1 MAWFIP
7 AIMALGHGAAAA
19 GEAVAHGAAAAGEAV
34 GHGAEA
40 AGQGIE
46 HGAQAVGSKFGIGG
60 GGESAGASMPSGGA
74 AASDGSPSAAMS
86 AAGND
91 GSSAASNLGIGP
103 KSPSFLDKAD
113 AFMKRP
119 SVKQTNQS
127 LTGLMNAAGKDSGV
141 SNSQSSTPI
150 ENPIAPSPSF
160 PGGDSAMP
168 QALMPGAMD
177 EPFGAPGRR
186 ALSDTLS
193 RNGG

>member
-60 GGESAGASMPSGGA
+60 GGESAGASMPAGGA
-74 AASDGSPSAAMS
+74 ASSDGSPSAAMP
-86 AAGND
+86 AAGNV
-91 GSSAASNLGIGP
+91 AA
-103 KSPSFLDKAD
+103 KAPSMMDKMD
-113 AFMKRP
+113 AFMSRP
-119 SVKQTNQS
+119 SVK
-127 LTGLMNAAGKDSGV
+127 AAQNIGGNIFKGAG
-141 SNSQSSTPI
+141 QSSSVPNEQSGAPV

>member
-19 GEAVAHGAAAAGEAV
+19 GAAVAHGAAAAGEAV

-60 GGESAGASMPSGGA
+60 GGESAGASMPAGGA
-74 AASDGSPSAAMS
+74 AASDGSPGAAMP
-86 AAGND
+86 AAK
-91 GSSAASNLGIGP
+91 A
-103 KSPSFLDKAD
+103 PSMMDKTD
-113 AFMKRP
+113 AFMSRP
-119 SVKQTNQS
+119 SVK
-127 LTGLMNAAGKDSGV
+127 AAQNIGGDIFKGAG
-141 SNSQSSTPI
+141 QSSPVPNEQSGAPV

>member
-1 MAWFIP
+1 MAFFIP
-7 AIMALGHGAAAA
+7 AIMALAHGAAAA

-60 GGESAGASMPSGGA
+60 GGESAGASRPAGGA
-74 AASDGSPSAAMS
+74 ASSDGSPGKA
-86 AAGND
+86 
-91 GSSAASNLGIGP
+91 
-103 KSPSFLDKAD
+103 PSMMDKMD
-113 AFMKRP
+113 AFMNRP
-119 SVKQTNQS
+119 AVKQTNQS

>member
-1 MAWFIP
+1 MAGFIS
-7 AIMALGHGAAAA
+7 AIMALGHGAEAA
-19 GEAVAHGAAAAGEAV
+19 GTAVAHGAAAVGEAV

-60 GGESAGASMPSGGA
+60 GRESAGASMPAGGA
-74 AASDGSPSAAMS
+74 AASDGSPT
-86 AAGND
+86 
-91 GSSAASNLGIGP
+91 
-103 KSPSFLDKAD
+103 FLDKAD

-119 SVKQTNQS
+119 TVT
-127 LTGLMNAAGKDSGV
+127 LAKDSL
-141 SNSQSSTPI
+141 NSMLMGANKSSAVPDEQHGESI
-150 ENPIAPSPSF
+150 QNPIAPSPSF

>member
-60 GGESAGASMPSGGA
+60 GGESAGASMPAGGA
-74 AASDGSPSAAMS
+74 ASSDGSPSAATK
-86 AAGND
+86 A
-91 GSSAASNLGIGP
+91 
-103 KSPSFLDKAD
+103 PSMMDKAD
-113 AFMKRP
+113 AFMSRP
-119 SVKQTNQS
+119 SVK
-127 LTGLMNAAGKDSGV
+127 AAQNIGGNIFKGAG
-141 SNSQSSTPI
+141 QSSSVPNEQSGAPV

>member
-1 MAWFIP
+1 MP
-7 AIMALGHGAAAA
+7 
-19 GEAVAHGAAAAGEAV
+19 
-34 GHGAEA
+34 
-40 AGQGIE
+40 
-46 HGAQAVGSKFGIGG
+46 AVGSAADP
-60 GGESAGASMPSGGA
+60 SLMGANSVP
-74 AASDGSPSAAMS
+74 

-91 GSSAASNLGIGP
+91 GSSAAS
-103 KSPSFLDKAD
+103 KFLDKAD

-119 SVKQTNQS
+119 AVKQTNQS

>member
-40 AGQGIE
+40 AGRGIE
-46 HGAQAVGSKFGIGG
+46 HGAQAVGSKLGIGG
-60 GGESAGASMPSGGA
+60 GGESAGASMPAGGA
-74 AASDGSPSAAMS
+74 ASGAGAPSAAMP
-86 AAGND
+86 AAGNV
-91 GSSAASNLGIGP
+91 ATKA
-103 KSPSFLDKAD
+103 PSMMDKAD
-113 AFMKRP
+113 SFMSRPTTKAFANMGG
-119 SVKQTNQS
+119 S
-127 LTGLMNAAGKDSGV
+127 LVGSAGK
-141 SNSQSSTPI
+141 SSPVPNEQAGAPV

-177 EPFGAPGRR
+177 IPFGAPSQR
-186 ALSDTLS
+186 ALNDTLL

>member
-60 GGESAGASMPSGGA
+60 GGEAAGSEIGKGAEAVESKTGIGGGGESAGASMPAGGA
-74 AASDGSPSAAMS
+74 AAKPAPG
-86 AAGND
+86 
-91 GSSAASNLGIGP
+91 
-103 KSPSFLDKAD
+103 
-113 AFMKRP
+113 FMKSTMQNAMKDQINGGFS
-119 SVKQTNQS
+119 SVLGAGMKSSPVPNEQS
-127 LTGLMNAAGKDSGV
+127 GAPV
-141 SNSQSSTPI
+141 

-177 EPFGAPGRR
+177 IPFGAPSQR
-186 ALSDTLS
+186 ALNDTLL